1 MFLKRYFA
9 RKRDR
14 TVNFKKNIYIF
25 GNADIVK
32 DEVQEIQEETKKK
45 RNRMSA
51 QISRDR
57 KKIQIHE
64 LQVFNYHL
72 RE

>member
-9 RKRDR
+9 KKRDKN
-14 TVNFKKNIYIF
+14 VNLKKNIYIF
-25 GNADIVK
+25 GNPEIVK

-51 QISRDR
+51 QISRD
-57 KKIQIHE
+57 KKKMQIHE
-64 LQVFNYHL
+64 LQICNSHL